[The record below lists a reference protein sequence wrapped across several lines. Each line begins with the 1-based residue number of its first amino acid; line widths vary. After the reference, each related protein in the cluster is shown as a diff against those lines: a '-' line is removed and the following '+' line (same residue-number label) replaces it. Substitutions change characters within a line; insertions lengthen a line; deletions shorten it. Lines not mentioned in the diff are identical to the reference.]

1 MTKIQKE
8 VMRIEKIQNPEQTIK
23 IVDHYNNDVI
33 TIKRGD
39 IKKFGYPECSKNA
52 YIDFVLPFE
61 NGQEIIYHTYS
72 KRNRIVKSGELL
84 MGFCIDK
91 DVEIYPVL

>member
-23 IVDHYNNDVI
+23 IIDHYNADTI
-33 TIKRGD
+33 AIKRGD
-39 IKKFGYPECSKNA
+39 IKRFSYPECSKNA

-61 NGQEIIYHTYS
+61 NGREIIYHTYS
-72 KRNRIVKSGELL
+72 KRNRVVKSGELL
-84 MGFCIDK
+84 TSFCIDK